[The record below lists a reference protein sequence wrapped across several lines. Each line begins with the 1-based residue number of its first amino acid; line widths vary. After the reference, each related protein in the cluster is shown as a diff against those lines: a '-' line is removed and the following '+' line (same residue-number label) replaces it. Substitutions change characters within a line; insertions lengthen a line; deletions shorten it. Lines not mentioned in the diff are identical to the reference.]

1 MNNVNKLKFT
11 LDNIIYNCIVKDNED
26 IQIILPMRV
35 PTATVYIAKAT
46 KEKSVVLSP
55 TERIE
60 IVIYFNVIADT
71 IPTIEIT
78 GECKESKISFSG
90 DISVLSPKSK
100 TAIHFVTTDG
110 GRNWLISQ
118 QIFGDGF
125 KPTDAVMFVNGKSG
139 NTIVLTA
146 NDIMLSDPIEGNTII
161 SIQKQLER
169 FNNKLN
175 NIKSEVTNEMIELVP
190 DIVDNALS
198 GMTINAEA
206 YKI

>member
-1 MNNVNKLKFT
+1 MENVNKLKFT
-11 LDNIIYNCIVKDNED
+11 LDNIIYNCIVKDDEN

-35 PTATVYIAKAT
+35 PTSTIYIAKAT

-55 TERIE
+55 TEKIE
-60 IVIYFNVIADT
+60 IVIYFNVIAST
-71 IPTIEIT
+71 IPTIEII
-78 GECKESKISFSG
+78 GECKESKINFAG
-90 DISVLSPKSK
+90 DVSVLSPKSK

-125 KPTDAVMFVNGKSG
+125 KPTDAVMSVNGKSG

-146 NDIMLSDPIEGNTII
+146 KDIMLSDPIEGDTII
-161 SIQKQLER
+161 SVQEQLEN
-169 FNNKLN
+169 FNNKLE
-175 NIKSEVTNEMIELVP
+175 NIESEVTDDIIELVP
-190 DIVDNALS
+190 DIIDNALS
-198 GMTINAEA
+198 GMTVDAEA